1 MDNLTEAITTLLRA
15 FERNSTRDD
24 VAPLAQCYADNFLAA
39 GPAGVSVVNR
49 HDFALALPR
58 RKAMFDQMGCRSTK
72 LDSVTVTKLDDRY
85 AMAETTWRMT
95 FAHGEDELS
104 EVCVG
109 SSFIFDIK
117 ERSDHPLLSFSPGD
131 RGSLAR
137 TRNPQCLNAAL
148 ALRR

>member
-24 VAPLAQCYADNFLAA
+24 VAALAQCYADNFLAA

-95 FAHGEDELS
+95 FAHGEDKLS

-117 ERSDHPLLSFSPGD
+117 DDLKILFYLSHQEIAAVLRERGILK
-131 RGSLAR
+131 A
-137 TRNPQCLNAAL
+137 
-148 ALRR
+148 